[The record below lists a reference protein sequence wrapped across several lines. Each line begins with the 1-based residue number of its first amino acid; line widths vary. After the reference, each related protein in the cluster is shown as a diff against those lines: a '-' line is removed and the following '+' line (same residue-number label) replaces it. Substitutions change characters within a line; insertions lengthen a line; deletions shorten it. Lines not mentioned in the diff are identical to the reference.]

1 MSNFEGRNEWIGI
14 DSPGGFGYNQVMT
27 STEKEILRTL
37 RGLLEE
43 RVHLYSLVAFGSRA
57 RGDATGESD
66 YDVLVVLDGIADP
79 STERHRCADAIY
91 SICWDHDAVVLCH
104 FISRDRFER
113 EQSPYLLNIRREG
126 VPA

>member
-1 MSNFEGRNEWIGI
+1 MNRAGDASIMSE
-14 DSPGGFGYNQVMT
+14 
-27 STEKEILRTL
+27 LRAALDLIYGSRLVEL
-37 RGLLEE
+37 R
-43 RVHLYSLVAFGSRA
+43 LYGSRA

-66 YDVLVVLDGIADP
+66 YDVLVVLDGITDP

-91 SICWDHDAVVLCH
+91 GICWNHDAVVLCH

-126 VPA
+126 VPV